1 MLRLARGRAGQLRNV
16 SFHGLE
22 GARLDA
28 LADAS
33 LDRLYRHSVLVHI
46 DNEDVYRYLREVRRV
61 LAPLAGRKESWRP
74 QLATAPELRE
84 MIRRAGLSEI
94 LLVDDSHLLQ
104 AFVTVDAA
112 PGMLER
118 ERSRLLPLVPGQIG
132 ID

>member
-1 MLRLARGRAGQLRNV
+1 
-16 SFHGLE
+16 
-22 GARLDA
+22 
-28 LADAS
+28 
-33 LDRLYRHSVLVHI
+33 
-46 DNEDVYRYLREVRRV
+46 
-61 LAPLAGRKESWRP
+61 PLAGRKESWRP